1 MMNWYKIPGFASY
14 DINFYTKEVRSCKH
28 YNTGFHIM
36 KQSNTGAVTVVDD
49 YGNRKYIKVDELYD
63 ITFNQGNTLEPRGE
77 YDMYCGGMQRVNRR
91 KPGQVKPGSYTL
103 EFGPNGVTHKPVE

>member
-1 MMNWYKIPGFASY
+1 
-14 DINFYTKEVRSCKH
+14 
-28 YNTGFHIM
+28 M

-103 EFGPNGVTHKPVE
+103 EFGPNGITHKPVE